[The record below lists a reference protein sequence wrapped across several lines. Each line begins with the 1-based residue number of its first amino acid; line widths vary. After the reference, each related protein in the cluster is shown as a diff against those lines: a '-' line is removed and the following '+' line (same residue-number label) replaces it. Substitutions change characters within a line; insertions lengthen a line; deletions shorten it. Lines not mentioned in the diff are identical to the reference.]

1 MTLLLAGLVLAVPTS
16 TAFAQDA
23 AESTSFAEAF
33 FISYS
38 TDASGEQGVEWL
50 GSLVIWTLM
59 ATSIASLG
67 LIGQLA
73 FAFKREKLV
82 PEPVVSRATDY
93 LQTGRFREALTM
105 LSEPGSES
113 DFATVLKASLE
124 RASGGHEAMQAGL
137 EQAATE
143 VMASRVRRVEILNVI
158 GQVSP
163 MLGLFGTV
171 YGMILAFQSIV
182 TSGGNADPVLLAG
195 GIGTAL
201 VTTFWGL
208 VVAIP
213 ALAGYAVLRGRL
225 DATLAEAFGEA
236 ETLVERFRPRASRDK
251 DRERSSSSSS
261 SSSSRDKEKD
271 KDRSSSS
278 SSSRDKDRERSSSSS
293 SRDKDRERSSSSSS
307 RDKDKE
313 KDKERSSSSSSRSS
327 RDKERSSRSRQDEES
342 SSPRKSAP
350 EPGASEVDDD
360 GEDDDS

>member
-1 MTLLLAGLVLAVPTS
+1 
-16 TAFAQDA
+16 
-23 AESTSFAEAF
+23 
-33 FISYS
+33 
-38 TDASGEQGVEWL
+38 
-50 GSLVIWTLM
+50 
-59 ATSIASLG
+59 
-67 LIGQLA
+67 
-73 FAFKREKLV
+73 
-82 PEPVVSRATDY
+82 
-93 LQTGRFREALTM
+93 M

-182 TSGGNADPVLLAG
+182 TSSGNADPVLLAG

-213 ALAGYAVLRGRL
+213 AIAGYAVLRGSL

-261 SSSSRDKEKD
+261 SSRDKA
-271 KDRSSSS
+271 
-278 SSSRDKDRERSSSSS
+278 
-293 SRDKDRERSSSSSS
+293 
-307 RDKDKE
+307 

-327 RDKERSSRSRQDEES
+327 RDKERSSGSQKDDDS
-342 SSPRKSAP
+342 SSRRKSAP